1 MTRMVFTAFL
11 LLAAGL
17 AQADVLII
25 EEVRQVERMDLPDNG
40 QTMQAIESRY
50 GEPDQRH
57 AAVGEPPITRWD
69 YEDYSVYFEYDR
81 VLFSVLHRGKVIE
94 RG

>member
-1 MTRMVFTAFL
+1 MIPEP
-11 LLAAGL
+11 G
-17 AQADVLII
+17 VL
-25 EEVRQVERMDLPDNG
+25 EENAESLQPTDH

-50 GEPDQRH
+50 GEPGTRH

-69 YEDYSVYFEYDR
+69 YQDYSVYFEYDR

>member
-1 MTRMVFTAFL
+1 MTRMVFIGFL
-11 LLAAGL
+11 LLVAGL

-40 QTMQAIESRY
+40 QTMQAIESKF
-50 GEPDQRH
+50 GEPDKRH

-69 YEDYSVYFEYDR
+69 YQDYSVYFEYDR

>member
-1 MTRMVFTAFL
+1 MVLTGFL

-25 EEVRQVERMDLPDNG
+25 EEVRQVERMDLPHNG

-50 GEPDQRH
+50 GEPGTRH

-69 YEDYSVYFEYDR
+69 YQDYSVYFEYDR